1 MYKHRVLDML
11 NPLEGRNWILQWL
24 IVALPKISTLFVD
37 GVEINVRVGVNNNYI
52 SEWRYLYLE
61 NLRFFIIPTA
71 MGIFDRTRSYSGV

>member
-11 NPLEGRNWILQWL
+11 NPLEGKNWILQWL

-37 GVEINVRVGVNNNYI
+37 GVEITVRVGVNNNYI
-52 SEWRYLYLE
+52 RMAFFVLE
-61 NLRFFIIPTA
+61 SLRFFIIPIA